1 MNRVRVMN
9 QIQPIALGL
18 LTVALWGSN
27 PTATKIGIAGVTPLQ
42 YAMLRAILASGFYI
56 LTLLVVGRNFIAA
69 LRKLRFTDYVV
80 LGVVGLL
87 QTTVF
92 FYALAVGI
100 SYVPAGIAAVLVNTQ
115 PLFTVFL
122 SVAIFKERLSL
133 KAGLGIA
140 VAFLCIPLVVIPQL
154 HGDATA
160 KGFIILIIGAIAWS
174 ASILIFKRSVP
185 RDLNPFFVAM
195 FQMWFGATVLTL
207 LTGIFSKI
215 NFSTIPPITEWS
227 LLYTATL
234 GTFIPFTL
242 WFFLLRRFQ
251 ASYISTYT
259 FLIPV
264 FGLFFGV
271 VLLGERLSPIQ
282 ILGVSGVIAGVM
294 MVVWSQRKTINQSS
308 LKSGT
313 ALNK

>member
-1 MNRVRVMN
+1 MNRVRVIN
-9 QIQPIALGL
+9 KIQPIALGL

-42 YAMLRAILASGFYI
+42 YAMLRAMLASGFYI

-92 FYALAVGI
+92 FYALAVGV

-133 KAGLGIA
+133 KAGLGIV
-140 VAFLCIPLVVIPQL
+140 VAFLCIPLIVIPQL
-154 HGDATA
+154 HGDANA

-185 RDLNPFFVAM
+185 RNLNPFFVAI
-195 FQMWFGATVLTL
+195 FQMWFGTTVLML

-215 NFSTIPPITEWS
+215 NFSAIPPITEWS

-234 GTFIPFTL
+234 GTCIPYTL

-271 VLLGERLSPIQ
+271 VLLGERLSSVQ
-282 ILGVSGVIAGVM
+282 ILGVSGVLAGVT
-294 MVVWSQRKTINQSS
+294 MVVFASAKNKQSVVPEKATS
-308 LKSGT
+308 
-313 ALNK
+313 

>member
-1 MNRVRVMN
+1 MNRVRVIN
-9 QIQPIALGL
+9 KIQPIALGL

-27 PTATKIGIAGVTPLQ
+27 PTATKIGIAGVAPLQ
-42 YAMLRAILASGFYI
+42 YAMLRATLASGFYI

-69 LRKLRFTDYVV
+69 LRKLRFTDYVM

-92 FYALAVGI
+92 FYALAVGV

-122 SVAIFKERLSL
+122 SVTIFKERLSL
-133 KAGLGIA
+133 KAGLGIV

-154 HGDATA
+154 HGDANA

-185 RDLNPFFVAM
+185 RNLNPFFVAIL
-195 FQMWFGATVLTL
+195 QLWFGTTVLTL

-234 GTFIPFTL
+234 GTCIPYTL

-264 FGLFFGV
+264 FGLGFGV

-282 ILGVSGVIAGVM
+282 MLGVSGVIAGVM
-294 MVVWSQRKTINQSS
+294 MVVMASAKNNQPS
-308 LKSGT
+308 LKEERP
-313 ALNK
+313 